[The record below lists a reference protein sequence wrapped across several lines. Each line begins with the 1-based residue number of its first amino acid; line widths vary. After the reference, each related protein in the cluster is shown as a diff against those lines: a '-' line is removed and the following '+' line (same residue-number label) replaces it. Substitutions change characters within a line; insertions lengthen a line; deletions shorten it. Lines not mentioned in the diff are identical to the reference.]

1 MIFSSSSSSS
11 FLSSSSSPHLVLNAR
26 LGSARREK
34 WRRKKKKD
42 FVIVRRGTTHTTP
55 VISAYTTK
63 QWDSLSLFLSLF
75 CFFLSFFLS
84 LFSTSSYPPYPVDL
98 SNSTQ
103 VRSIEIIDCQS
114 NSFSCI
120 RRQWWHSNNKRLT
133 VSFEMQTIRHSF
145 PSLDN
150 ERNALVV
157 TY

>member
-1 MIFSSSSSSS
+1 MIFFLLLLLPSSLLLHLHISSWTQ
-11 FLSSSSSPHLVLNAR
+11 
-26 LGSARREK
+26 GSARREK

-98 SNSTQ
+98 SNSTK

-120 RRQWWHSNNKRLT
+120 RRQWWHSNNKRLSLLKCKPLDIHFHRST
-133 VSFEMQTIRHSF
+133 MKEM
-145 PSLDN
+145 P
-150 ERNALVV
+150 
-157 TY
+157 